1 MADYDLLA
9 EPLTAGSFETGS
21 GDIGDI
27 FILNRALERVGIV
40 SEYNSLV
47 WTSRLW
53 DHSEATMKCSAET
66 ALPTGAAFLQRSDS
80 DEVMRIRRIHYR
92 TDEKGTYLEVG
103 CKGATTFFK
112 DRVNWWTK
120 SWENENLATAAY
132 ELAEDAQATYQGID
146 RTISGMAALADLTG
160 GTHLVTK
167 QTSWG
172 DVAEAIYQ
180 LVRGARFGFGVR
192 YVSGLMQPFV
202 RAGRDLS
209 ASVVFALEYQDVA
222 SADFDFDRSSS
233 ANLAVVGGQ
242 GEGALRVVTTAE
254 LTDGE
259 ELAELWV
266 DANDL
271 SLEDGMTEAAYLAIL
286 QQRGIEKLADL
297 PVTLSAEGRV
307 TDDRYT
313 YGEDYELGDTVTFRA
328 FGIEVQDIVSEA
340 VETIEGGEHRVEIAL
355 GTVAPTIRKLL
366 R

>member
-172 DVAEAIYQ
+172 DVADPLQKSIYLCLLHPAFESALIQ
-180 LVRGARFGFGVR
+180 LQAFP
-192 YVSGLMQPFV
+192 GL
-202 RAGRDLS
+202 
-209 ASVVFALEYQDVA
+209 
-222 SADFDFDRSSS
+222 
-233 ANLAVVGGQ
+233 
-242 GEGALRVVTTAE
+242 
-254 LTDGE
+254 
-259 ELAELWV
+259 
-266 DANDL
+266 
-271 SLEDGMTEAAYLAIL
+271 
-286 QQRGIEKLADL
+286 L
-297 PVTLSAEGRV
+297 PEMRTLSAPQKGLLFRS
-307 TDDRYT
+307 
-313 YGEDYELGDTVTFRA
+313 ELYKP
-328 FGIEVQDIVSEA
+328 VQ
-340 VETIEGGEHRVEIAL
+340 AL
-355 GTVAPTIRKLL
+355 YLPIFLL
-366 R
+366 